1 MKYFIYKDKEQKG
14 PFSLEELESQGISSE
29 TLIWHDG
36 MPQWLP
42 AWQVDEVRNLLS
54 SNKMPPP
61 PPNEVS
67 GEKHLSETGYPNM
80 QPNKKKRGCQTPLI
94 IGLAIIVA
102 ILLALF
108 LTCPDRASHED
119 MVKDSM
125 KETVNK
131 TYSKS
136 NGEDP
141 FKAFGQVLATG
152 IINTAVG
159 QMLTVDN
166 YGIFSIGKIHFNGKT
181 KVVSIG
187 ILGHVFTFDANDL
200 ERKLN
205 KIEDSAD
212 LPANNS
218 DSESDAATD
227 KEQQTDSSEDDASN
241 YGL

>member
-36 MPQWLP
+36 MSQWLP

-54 SNKMPPP
+54 GNKMPPP
-61 PPNEVS
+61 PPNEVQ
-67 GEKHLSETGYPNM
+67 GEKLSPETGYPNV
-80 QPNKKKRGCQTPLI
+80 QPKQKKGCQTPLI
-94 IGLAIIVA
+94 IGLAVIVA

-108 LTCPDRASHED
+108 LTCPDRTSHED

-131 TYSKS
+131 AYTKS
-136 NGEDP
+136 DGEDP

-159 QMLTVDN
+159 QILTVDN

-200 ERKLN
+200 ERELN
-205 KIEDSAD
+205 KIEGSAD
-212 LPANNS
+212 LPVNNS

-227 KEQQTDSSEDDASN
+227 EEQQSDSSEDDTLGF
-241 YGL
+241 GL